1 MNPGDF
7 DYFLPKELIAQK
19 PITKRDESRLM
30 IVSENKIQHK
40 RFRDIA
46 DYFSKGDV
54 VVVNDTKVFPAKL
67 IGKKETGGTV
77 RILLVRQN
85 GRLSWECMVQGKNL
99 NNKKIIFNSKIHG
112 TIINKNNKNHII
124 FRKNIGN
131 LLDKIGKTPLPP
143 YIKSDA
149 RIGRYNTVYSINEGS
164 IAAPTAGLHF
174 TKKIL
179 GKLRKKGIVIA
190 PITLHVG
197 PGTFLPVK
205 SENIEGHRMHP
216 EFFSISRQTAD
227 KINNRKGRLFA
238 VGTTSIRALE
248 SCAENGNIIPKTG
261 ETSLFI
267 YPGYKWKLNY
277 AGLITNF
284 HLPKSTLLMLV
295 CTFLG
300 KELIFRAYNAAIRK
314 KYRFYSFGDAMLLL
328 KS

>member
-1 MNPGDF
+1 MNLSDF
-7 DYFLPKELIAQK
+7 DYFLPKQLIAQK

-124 FRKNIGN
+124 FRKNIWN

-179 GKLRKKGIVIA
+179 GKLRKKGVVIA

-295 CTFLG
+295 CTFMG